1 MASAA
6 TITSIASRSLTILH
20 PLGSK
25 MFEELL
31 LDFLTQHS
39 RFIFYVI
46 LGENWIRCLEVNF
59 DFLERQSRIERA
71 VSMEVM
77 W

>member
-1 MASAA
+1 MS
-6 TITSIASRSLTILH
+6 
-20 PLGSK
+20 
-25 MFEELL
+25 EELL

-59 DFLERQSRIERA
+59 DFLERKSRIERA